1 MGIVIVNSSTRRIE
15 VFVTKYFCS
24 DKDVSDHWCALEPGA
39 RDTWNRETGWEIIGF
54 RAQDDYN
61 QRVAVYAAGG
71 AVVTFKSF
79 DSKLAGIDVL

>member
-1 MGIVIVNSSTRRIE
+1 M
-15 VFVTKYFCS
+15 
-24 DKDVSDHWCALEPGA
+24 EPGA